1 MSRLYR
7 SSWGFFDL
15 IIEDLGARKKLL
27 LIVSHDDSRKKKN
40 KARSAGFILP
50 DVLNENSERMK
61 CA

>member
-15 IIEDLGARKKLL
+15 IIEDLGARKK
-27 LIVSHDDSRKKKN
+27 IITYCFSWRFPEKKN